1 MNNVMLEKT
10 GWSSIDISPAAQ
22 NKVEQALRA
31 AGVAVSDLDV
41 FPWRAAYHA
50 FRHIGEYDSDYKV
63 YAGAMEHCLLEK
75 TLEHFLSLILI
86 DPRPGMTGV
95 DVGSCQSILP
105 GLVRRVYGTQVYEQD
120 LTYPDGVHGER
131 IGSSADA
138 IPLPD
143 HSVDFMTLHCTFEH
157 FEGNADT
164 GYVRECARLLR
175 PGGKAIILPLYL
187 NESLCNITGET
198 NTEIHRAIG
207 WDAEAAHYCLIPE
220 WQNRFGRHY
229 SPEAFIKRVY
239 NPALESGL
247 NPILYKI
254 HDWSIIHPD
263 LWLRW
268 ILVLE
273 A

>member
-1 MNNVMLEKT
+1 MAHATLEET
-10 GWSSIDISPAAQ
+10 GWSRIDISPAAQ
-22 NKVEQALRA
+22 DRVEAALRA
-31 AGVAVSDLDV
+31 AGAHVSDLDV
-41 FPWRAAYHA
+41 APWRAAYQA
-50 FRHIGEYDSDYKV
+50 FSHLGEYASDYKL
-63 YAGAMEHCLLEK
+63 YAGTMEHCLLEK
-75 TLEHFLSLILI
+75 TLEHFLSLVLI

-105 GLVRRVYGTQVYEQD
+105 GLARRVYGTQVYEQD
-120 LTYPDGVHGER
+120 LTYPAGVHGER

-143 HSVDFMTLHCTFEH
+143 GSVDFMTLHCTFEH
-157 FEGNADT
+157 FEGQADT
-164 GYVRECARLLR
+164 GFVRECARLLR
-175 PGGKAIILPLYL
+175 PGGKAVILPLYL

-198 NTEIHRAIG
+198 DPETQRAIG

-229 SPEAFIKRVY
+229 SPETFMQRVY
-239 NPALESGL
+239 NPALETGL
-247 NPILYKI
+247 RPQLYKI
-254 HDWSIIHPD
+254 GDWGVIHPE

-273 A
+273 R